1 MSVRHLLD
9 VDDLT
14 APEVATI
21 LDLAEQDDRPQ
32 IFEHASI
39 ALLFE
44 KPSNRTRVSFETA
57 VIQLGGHPI
66 SLRSDEIGMGTRE
79 PADDIA
85 RSLSCQTE
93 LIGARVYEHGT
104 VESLAAAASVP
115 VVNLLSDEAHPCQIL
130 ADLLTLRQRFGALD
144 GLTVAW
150 VGDGNNVCRSL
161 MVAAP
166 LVGITVR
173 VATPRGYEP
182 PSFDLE
188 RSHVE
193 LTHEP
198 TFAVD
203 GADAVYTD
211 VWTSMGQEDEAGAR
225 RRAFEGFTVDED
237 LFKVAKPEAAFLHC
251 LPAHRGEEV
260 TAEVLDGPRSLVW
273 EQAENRVHAQR
284 GLLLWL
290 ARQP

>member
-1 MSVRHLLD
+1 
-9 VDDLT
+9 
-14 APEVATI
+14 
-21 LDLAEQDDRPQ
+21 
-32 IFEHASI
+32 
-39 ALLFE
+39 
-44 KPSNRTRVSFETA
+44 
-57 VIQLGGHPI
+57 
-66 SLRSDEIGMGTRE
+66 MGTRE
-79 PADDIA
+79 PADDVA
-85 RSLSCQTE
+85 RSLSCYSRV
-93 LIGARVYEHGT
+93 IGARVFEHGT

-130 ADLLTLRQRFGALD
+130 ADLLTLRQQFGALD

-166 LVGITVR
+166 LAGITVK

-182 PSFDLE
+182 PAFDLQ

-211 VWTSMGQEDEAGAR
+211 VWTSMGQEEESGAR

-237 LFKVAKPEAAFLHC
+237 LFTVAKPEAVFLHC

-260 TAEVLDGPRSLVW
+260 TAEVLDGPRSVVW
-273 EQAENRVHAQR
+273 RQAQNRVHAQR

-290 ARQP
+290 ASQP